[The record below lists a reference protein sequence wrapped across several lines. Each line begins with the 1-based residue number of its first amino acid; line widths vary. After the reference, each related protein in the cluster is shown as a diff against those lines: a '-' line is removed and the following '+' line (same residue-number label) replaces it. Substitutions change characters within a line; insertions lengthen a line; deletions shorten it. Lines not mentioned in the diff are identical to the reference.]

1 VVSHTQNVARRSIAC
16 ALALAF
22 TAAGCAG
29 HGGSQA
35 LPAGQSPSTAPL
47 ASSGAFGYDAA
58 LVQSA
63 QYAGPAKFGR
73 LAFDVAVRWRDPQGL
88 AAYAKAANDPGSA
101 LYRRFLAP
109 AEIAD
114 RFLASQA
121 DYDAA
126 AAYLRG
132 QGIAV
137 GTWRQRMVLHVTGT
151 QAQLERAF
159 GTTFGIYRKGGETF
173 IAPATRPQVPAGVP
187 IVGSVD
193 IVKRAQRF
201 HHSYVRASG
210 LTNGRT
216 TGFAPQQIAAA
227 FDYTGAYNA
236 GFTGSGITV
245 GIIGTGP
252 VQVQGGGRI
261 GDAEAYKAFYR
272 VTGSSSVS
280 IVATSSID
288 KVVNGASGFATPPP
302 VTAPCSESSDPN
314 AYPSISPTATCNP
327 EDLEAQLD
335 TEQVAALARD
345 ASVQFFLAY
354 NPNDGCAVP
363 NGQACPAGA
372 GYAYQGLAESD
383 QELQT
388 AIDRNSADIVSLSY
402 GEAEFGGVAPAG
414 GTSPPYPFDSSGGG
428 LEPVI
433 FQALAAEGIAVF
445 ASSGDAGANE
455 CQSTYPAQANDL
467 CASYPAT
474 DPNVVA
480 VGGVTTPL
488 DGSGKIVGP
497 LAAWGLQTN
506 LGLGGTGGGVSAYF
520 TQPAYQQGLAGIQ
533 GSMRNVPDLSLEAD
547 PATGV
552 ALLVDAD
559 PSLGG
564 AQLGAIGGTSVS
576 APEMA
581 AMWALVLQACKQT
594 GSCASGASAHPYRLG
609 NPNPLFYTIY
619 KDAAKYAATFSDVTY
634 GNNAQLTYCQGA
646 GATDPVNC
654 PTPASGPPT
663 LAPGYSAGVGYDLD
677 TGIGVPFARNLI
689 RAIVGV

>member
-1 VVSHTQNVARRSIAC
+1 VKRFLGLGCAV
-16 ALALAF
+16 ALAVS
-22 TAAGCAG
+22 AAACGG
-29 HGGSQA
+29 HGGSA
-35 LPAGQSPSTAPL
+35 PLPSGQSTPAAAPL
-47 ASSGAFGYDAA
+47 ASAGTFGYDAA

-63 QYAGPAKFGR
+63 QYVGPATFGR
-73 LAFDVAVRWRDPQGL
+73 LAFDVAVRWRNPQGL
-88 AAYAKAANDPGSA
+88 AAYAQAANDPASS
-101 LYRRFLAP
+101 LYRHFLAP
-109 AEIAD
+109 QEIAD
-114 RFLASQA
+114 RFLASAA
-121 DYDAA
+121 DYAA
-126 AAYLRG
+126 ATAYLRG
-132 QGIAV
+132 QGISV
-137 GTWRQRMVLHVTGT
+137 GSWRQRMVLHVSGT

-159 GTTFGIYRKGGETF
+159 GTTFGVYRKGGETF
-173 IAPATRPQVPAGVP
+173 VAPRSRPQLPASVP

-193 IVKRAQRF
+193 IVKRPMRY
-201 HHSYVRASG
+201 HHSYVRVSG

-216 TGFAPQQIAAA
+216 SGFAPQQIAAA
-227 FDYTGAYNA
+227 FDYTGAYSA
-236 GFTGSGITV
+236 GFTGAGINV

-261 GDAEAYKAFYR
+261 GDAEAYKALYH
-272 VTGSSSVS
+272 VAGASGVS
-280 IVATSSID
+280 IVATTSD
-288 KVVNGASGFATPPP
+288 DTVVNAASGFASPPP
-302 VTAPCSESSDPN
+302 VTAPCTASSDPN
-314 AYPSISPTATCNP
+314 AYSSISPTATCNP

-354 NPNDGCAVP
+354 NPNDGCPGVTIASP
-363 NGQACPAGA
+363 CPAGT

-383 QELQT
+383 EELQT
-388 AIDRNSADIVSLSY
+388 AIDRDTADVLSLSF
-402 GEAEFGGVAPAG
+402 GGAEFGSVPPAG
-414 GTSPPYPFDSSGGG
+414 GSSPPYPFDSSGGG
-428 LEPVI
+428 LDPVI
-433 FQALAAEGIAVF
+433 FQTLAAQGIAIF

-455 CQSTYPAQANDL
+455 CQSTYPAQANAL
-467 CASYPAT
+467 CVSYPAT

-520 TQPAYQQGLAGIQ
+520 TQPAYQKGLAGIQ

-594 GSCASGASAHPYRLG
+594 SSCATAAGVHPYRLG
-609 NPNPLFYTIY
+609 NPNPRFYAIY
-619 KDAAKYAATFSDVTY
+619 KSAAQYAATFADVTY
-634 GNNAQLTYCQGA
+634 GNNAQLTYCQGVGA
-646 GATDPVNC
+646 GDPANC
-654 PTPASGPPT
+654 VTPAPGPPT
-663 LAPGYSAGVGYDLD
+663 LAPGYNAGVGYDLD

>member
-1 VVSHTQNVARRSIAC
+1 MISQTRNVARRSIVC

-22 TAAGCAG
+22 TAAGCGG

-35 LPAGQSPSTAPL
+35 LPVQSPSTAPL

-88 AAYAKAANDPGSA
+88 AAYAKAANDPSSP

-109 AEIAD
+109 QEIAD

-137 GTWRQRMVLHVTGT
+137 GVWRQRMVLHVTGT

-173 IAPATRPQVPAGVP
+173 IAPSTRPQLPKGVP

-193 IVKRAQRF
+193 IVKRARRF

-252 VQVQGGGRI
+252 IQVQGGGRI

-272 VTGSSSVS
+272 VGGSSSVS

-302 VTAPCSESSDPN
+302 VTAPCNDSSDPN

-354 NPNDGCAVP
+354 NPNDGCGVP
-363 NGQACPAGA
+363 NGQACDPGT

-383 QELQT
+383 EELQT
-388 AIDRNSADIVSLSY
+388 AIDRNSADILSLSY
-402 GEAEFGGVAPAG
+402 GGAEFGSVAPVG
-414 GTSPPYPFDSSGGG
+414 SSPPYAFDSSGGG
-428 LEPVI
+428 LDPLL
-433 FQALAAEGIAVF
+433 FQALATEGIAVF

-455 CQSTYPAQANDL
+455 CQSTFPAQANAL

-488 DGSGKIVGP
+488 DGSGKLLGP

-506 LGLGGTGGGVSAYF
+506 ARARGDRGRDLRVLHAARLPARARRDPGLDAQRPRS
-520 TQPAYQQGLAGIQ
+520 LARSGPRDR
-533 GSMRNVPDLSLEAD
+533 GRAPRSMRIRASAERNSARSGGRASRPPRWRRCGRSSCR
-547 PATGV
+547 PANRRPLARAGR
-552 ALLVDAD
+552 ARI
-559 PSLGG
+559 P
-564 AQLGAIGGTSVS
+564 
-576 APEMA
+576 
-581 AMWALVLQACKQT
+581 T
-594 GSCASGASAHPYRLG
+594 GS
-609 NPNPLFYTIY
+609 
-619 KDAAKYAATFSDVTY
+619 ATRTRCSMGSTR
-634 GNNAQLTYCQGA
+634 
-646 GATDPVNC
+646 
-654 PTPASGPPT
+654 TPRST
-663 LAPGYSAGVGYDLD
+663 LRRSPM
-677 TGIGVPFARNLI
+677 
-689 RAIVGV
+689 